1 MADCGNIKFKYNIGQ
16 RVKMLILIDGED
28 KYSPIGKSSIVEG
41 EIVARVF
48 TDCKGYRS
56 YSKYI
61 IEYLNEEG
69 VSKDIEQFERVLVRY
84 QKFETGEVL

>member
-1 MADCGNIKFKYNIGQ
+1 MTDCNNIKFRYDMGQ
-16 RVKMLILIDGED
+16 RVKVLVLFDGED

-48 TDCKGYRS
+48 TDCKGYRG

-61 IEYLNEEG
+61 I
-69 VSKDIEQFERVLVRY
+69 
-84 QKFETGEVL
+84 